1 LLFVMYITSKEGRKS
16 WRKEDGEGMSE
27 NECLAVSTP
36 EELPGGGIGHFCA
49 AIGIFDGVHL
59 GHRSV
64 LKHLSEMSRSIGG
77 ESVAIT
83 FWPHPKS
90 VLDPSNSPRLL
101 IPPEEKRELLRC
113 CGIRAVLTIPFT
125 RELASLS
132 AEEFLADI
140 LARSRGCLRG
150 LCVGRRFRCGREG
163 SGTADRLA
171 GFAKENGLMFEPVSE
186 VRINGEL
193 VSSSA
198 IRLAA
203 ASGDLEKVRICQ
215 GRPAALYGTVVR
227 GFGVAGTELSAP
239 TANLQTEYGVLPP
252 DGVYA
257 GAAVTEGKRFAAAV
271 NIGTAP
277 TYEGTPMASKGVRVE
292 VHLLDFHGDLYGRR
306 MKLELFRKIREE
318 RRFETPALLKEQI
331 ARDTAAIRTILKEG
345 AEKW

>member
-1 LLFVMYITSKEGRKS
+1 
-16 WRKEDGEGMSE
+16 MSE
-27 NECLAVSTP
+27 SECLAVSAP
-36 EELPGGGIGHFCA
+36 EELSDAGIGRFCA
-49 AIGIFDGVHL
+49 AIGIFDGVHQ

-64 LKHLSEMSRSIGG
+64 LAHLTAMSHSVDC

-83 FWPHPKS
+83 FSPHPKL
-90 VLDPSNSPRLL
+90 VLDPANAPRLL
-101 IPPEEKRELLRC
+101 IPPEEKRELLRQ

-132 AEEFLADI
+132 AEEFLEGI
-140 LARSRGCLRG
+140 RVRSRGRLCG

-163 SGTADRLA
+163 RGTSDRLA
-171 GFAKENGLMFEPVSE
+171 EFAEKNDLKFEPVSE
-186 VRINGEL
+186 VRIDGEL

-203 ASGDLEKVRICQ
+203 AAGDLEKVRLFQ
-215 GRPAALYGTVVR
+215 GRPDTLYGTVGR
-227 GFGVAGTELSAP
+227 GFGLAGTELGAP
-239 TANLQTEYGVLPP
+239 TANLLTEFGVLPP
-252 DGVYA
+252 NGVYA
-257 GAAVTEGKRFAAAV
+257 GMAVTEGRRFAAAV

-277 TYEGTPMASKGVRVE
+277 TYAGTPTASKDVRVE

-306 MKLELFRKIREE
+306 MSLELFRRLRDE
-318 RRFETPALLKEQI
+318 RRFESPALLKEQI

>member
-1 LLFVMYITSKEGRKS
+1 
-16 WRKEDGEGMSE
+16 MSE
-27 NECLAVSTP
+27 SECLAVSAP
-36 EELPGGGIGHFCA
+36 EELLQGGICRFCA

-64 LKHLSEMSRSIGG
+64 LEHLVAMSRSTDC

-83 FWPHPKS
+83 FSPHPKS
-90 VLDPSNSPRLL
+90 VLHPANSPRLL
-101 IPPEEKRELLRC
+101 VPPEEKRELLRR

-125 RELASLS
+125 RDFAQLT

-140 LARSRGCLRG
+140 LARSRGGLCG
-150 LCVGRRFRCGREG
+150 LCVGRRFRCGRDG
-163 SGTADRLA
+163 LGTSECLA
-171 GFAKENGLMFEPVSE
+171 GFAKEHAIKFEPVAE

-203 ASGDLEKVRICQ
+203 ASGELEKVRLYQ
-215 GRPAALYGTVVR
+215 GRPAALYGTVGH
-227 GFGVAGTELSAP
+227 GFGVAGRSLGAP
-239 TANLQTEYGVLPP
+239 TANLLTEYGVLPP
-252 DGVYA
+252 NGVYA
-257 GAAVTEGKRFAAAV
+257 GMAVMEGNRLPAAV

-277 TYEGTPMASKGVRVE
+277 TFAGTPTASNGVRVE
-292 VHLLDFHGDLYGRR
+292 VHLLDYHGDLYGRR
-306 MKLELFRKIREE
+306 MCLELFQKIREE
-318 RRFETPALLKEQI
+318 HRFETPALLKEQI